1 LNTIKTRIPGLDVL
15 RFIAFFKVFLLHL
28 PNGENTPV
36 FNFLKQGGGTGV
48 AVFFVLSGFLISML
62 LIEQKNTKFDFVD
75 AKTFFL
81 RRSLRIWPLYFLG
94 VILAYLGIFLMEKI
108 GWAGSTQE
116 GMYKPSPIFSFLFL
130 ENYKMIWENASPQG
144 APLSVFW
151 SLCIEEHF
159 YIFWIFLFW
168 KFPLNSM
175 PKIWIALWC
184 FSISLRFFW
193 PMFQTDL
200 ILNGGDLFSS
210 FDYFV
215 SGSLLAFYFKPLHK
229 LLFVNSIVFVRY
241 SFLFVTFL
249 YLIFQHV
256 FYAKLGVL
264 GITISAIV
272 YAYMLLHFAQWVEFK
287 SFSLGFILAKIGT
300 LTYGLYV
307 FHTPVI
313 LFLSKIWDK
322 LNLSYSNIN
331 LFLFVLTSFFMSL
344 MIAFLSY
351 KHFEM
356 YFLRL
361 RNKLK

>member
-1 LNTIKTRIPGLDVL
+1 LNTIKSRILGLDVL

-28 PNGENTPV
+28 PMGENTPT

-62 LIEQKNTKFDFVD
+62 LIEQKKIKFDLID
-75 AKTFFL
+75 ARTFFL

-94 VILAYLGIFLMEKI
+94 VILAYLGIYLMDKI
-108 GWAGSTQE
+108 GWAGTTHE
-116 GMYKPSPIFSFLFL
+116 GMYKPNPIFSFLFL

-168 KFPLNSM
+168 KFPLNDL
-175 PKIWIALWC
+175 PKIWIGLWC
-184 FSISLRFFW
+184 FSIALRFFW
-193 PMFQTDL
+193 PMLETDI
-200 ILNGGDLFSS
+200 ILSGGELFSS
-210 FDYFV
+210 LDYFV
-215 SGSLLAFYFKPLHK
+215 AGSLLAFYFKSIYNF
-229 LLFVNSIVFVRY
+229 LFEKSIVYIRY
-241 SFLFVTFL
+241 IFIISAFL
-249 YLIFQHV
+249 YLLFQHV
-256 FYAKLGVL
+256 FYSELGVW
-264 GITISAIV
+264 GITISAVV
-272 YAYMLLHFAQWVEFK
+272 YAYMILFFAQWVNFK
-287 SFSLGFILAKIGT
+287 SYSVGFIFARIGT

-322 LNLSYSNIN
+322 LNLTYSNIS
-331 LFLFVLTSFFMSL
+331 LFFFVLISFCISL
-344 MIAFLSY
+344 VISFVSY
-351 KHFEM
+351 KYFEM